1 MSESQKETYKK
12 WKDLVNMSASELKRF
27 MDSDEGKK
35 AGLSRKEAKQLG
47 IHYGRESARWIL
59 KMKDTPVSEWTPK
72 MWEWA
77 NRQISFNSRM
87 RGNKGKLYD
96 DKGRKTRKHLSLL
109 IWGHNPEKYS
119 EGGLIID
126 DNIKVF
132 GLNNYTKSKKSGKFY
147 KLYAERKINDKETE
161 NWWINFT
168 IQDGKKTLGIL
179 RYRFENEEKDIY
191 NEKLISLSDLPK
203 SLLEVYNKFENGG
216 EIEFQSKSEKY
227 FEYVPISEIEKY
239 KELEEKLGGIGASK
253 KTAKLIVT
261 DLKQ

>member
-12 WKDLVNMSASELKRF
+12 WKDLVNMSASELKSF

-96 DKGRKTRKHLSLL
+96 EKGKKTRKHLSLL
-109 IWGHNPEKYS
+109 IWGHNPEKY
-119 EGGLIID
+119 
-126 DNIKVF
+126 
-132 GLNNYTKSKKSGKFY
+132 
-147 KLYAERKINDKETE
+147 
-161 NWWINFT
+161 
-168 IQDGKKTLGIL
+168 
-179 RYRFENEEKDIY
+179 
-191 NEKLISLSDLPK
+191 
-203 SLLEVYNKFENGG
+203 
-216 EIEFQSKSEKY
+216 
-227 FEYVPISEIEKY
+227 
-239 KELEEKLGGIGASK
+239 KLGGKIDNEKSNVLLAPNGKPSNLTPEQYHLVRTKEFKAWFGSFPK
-253 KTAKLIVT
+253 HKMKDIIENNFDEVINKLKIE
-261 DLKQ
+261 KNAQ